1 MFTILLAF
9 LAVPALPPDATPI
22 SSIQGLAN
30 RSPLAGAVVTT
41 AGVVTAV
48 RPSSFYIQSPPEWT
62 DGDPRTSEGLLIFL
76 GSAPPAQIAPGA
88 LVKVRGTVTE
98 FAPASDPGSP
108 PVTELTRI
116 VEAAVLEEQV
126 DLPNPIELT
135 RSLMSSSQGFAALEP
150 FEGMRVRTGKLIV
163 TSPSANNGIFFGV
176 LPGFARPLRT
186 VENSTAHER
195 LRLDSNRV
203 APPASAG
210 MSFDGLTGVL
220 DFGQRAW
227 TLVVTAAGTLSP
239 SPYPRP
245 QLVPPTPR
253 EISIASLNCERFFDS
268 VDDPGVSDT
277 VLSDAAYSARRTKL
291 VRFVLTTLHSP
302 DVVAL
307 MEIENLRVLEEIAS
321 DINSTAR
328 DNGFAD
334 PQYRAY
340 LEEGTD
346 PGGIDTGFLVKTAR
360 VEPIDVFQWGRQD
373 TYIRPDGRT
382 ETLNER
388 PPLTLYAKV
397 ENRDFIV
404 IANHF
409 RSMTDVEDPVA
420 GPRIRLKRRLQA
432 EQLRDLVARLSADNP
447 GTPLTAVGDFNAFA
461 FPNLPGDDPLSAL
474 RGPLELLT
482 QRLPPSQTVSYTF
495 QGLGQTIDHVFANRE
510 FAANVTRLAYTSI
523 NTTTAEFER
532 LNHETPN
539 RLSDHEAVVVYYSLD
554 QPILSPMM
562 VKPFLSPFTGAVAPG
577 SAIEVLT
584 RAVPFGREILQA
596 PRLEAPSYTLA
607 IGRFS
612 TEIALVPAAPSIAN
626 AGLLDGNLLILATG
640 IGRWEPYVSVG
651 PHVCDVRSVLNTT
664 FAGVSEIRAEC
675 PSNIPPE
682 MDLPVIL
689 VAAET
694 AAPPVL
700 VRK

>member
-1 MFTILLAF
+1 MFTLFLAF
-9 LAVPALPPDATPI
+9 FAAPALPPDWTPI
-22 SSIQGLAN
+22 SSIQGLAG
-30 RSPLAGAVVTT
+30 RSPLVGSVVTT

-48 RPSSFYIQSPPEWT
+48 RPSSFYIQSPPEWA

-76 GSAPPAQIAPGA
+76 GSAPPAHIVPGA

-98 FAPASDPGSP
+98 FVPASDPGSP
-108 PVTELTRI
+108 PLTELTRI
-116 VEAAVLEEQV
+116 VETAALDGEAE
-126 DLPNPIELT
+126 LPVPVELT
-135 RSLMSSSQGFAALEP
+135 RAMMLSPGGFAALEP
-150 FEGMRVRTGKLIV
+150 YEGMRVRTGRLIV
-163 TSPSANNGIFFGV
+163 TSPSTSGGILFGV

-186 VENSTAHER
+186 AEAATVPER
-195 LRLDSNRV
+195 LRIDSNRV
-203 APPASAG
+203 LPPASAG
-210 MSFDGLTGVL
+210 MSFSELAGVL

-227 TLVVTAAGTLSP
+227 TLVATAGGTLSP

-245 QLVPPTPR
+245 ALAPPAAR

-277 VLSDAAYSARRTKL
+277 VLSDASYSARRTKL
-291 VRFVLTTLHSP
+291 VRFVLATLHSP
-302 DVVAL
+302 DVLAL
-307 MEIENLRVLEEIAS
+307 MEIENLRVLQELA
-321 DINSTAR
+321 DNINSTAR
-328 DNGFAD
+328 ENGLPD
-334 PQYRAY
+334 PNYRAY

-346 PGGIDTGFLVKTAR
+346 PGGIDVGFLVKTAR

-373 TYIRPDGRT
+373 TYIRPDGRM

-409 RSMTDVEDPVA
+409 RSMTDIEDAVS

-432 EQLRDLVARLSADNP
+432 EQLRELVARLTADNP
-447 GTPLTAVGDFNAFA
+447 GTPLAAMGDFNAFA
-461 FPNLPGDDPLSAL
+461 FPNLPDDDPLSIL

-482 QRLPPSQTVSYTF
+482 TRLPPAQTVSYSF
-495 QGLGQTIDHVFANRE
+495 QGLGQTLDHVLANRE

-532 LNHETPN
+532 LNYEVPD
-539 RLSDHEAVVVYYSLD
+539 RFSDHEALVVYYSLET
-554 QPILSPMM
+554 PILSPMM
-562 VKPFLSPFTGAVAPG
+562 VRPFLSPFTGAVAPG
-577 SAIEVLT
+577 SAIEVAT
-584 RAVPFGREILQA
+584 RAVPFGRDILQA
-596 PRLEAPSYTLA
+596 PRLELPSYTLT

-612 TEIALVPAAPSIAN
+612 TEIALTPAAPSIAN
-626 AGLLDGNLLILATG
+626 AGLINGELWLLATG

-651 PHVCDVRSVLNTT
+651 PHVCELRSVLNTT

-675 PSNIPPE
+675 PSNIPSGV
-682 MDLPVIL
+682 DLPVHL

-694 AAPPVL
+694 AAIPAW